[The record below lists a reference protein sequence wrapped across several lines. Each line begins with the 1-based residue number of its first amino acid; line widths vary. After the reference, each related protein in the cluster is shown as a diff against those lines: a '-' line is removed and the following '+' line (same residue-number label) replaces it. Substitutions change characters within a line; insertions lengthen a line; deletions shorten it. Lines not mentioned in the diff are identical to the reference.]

1 MELILNI
8 DGEKKTFKQP
18 DAVLALRVKQALDFA
33 TDLDKDFDPQ
43 KLVRI
48 VDFISHD
55 LYEGAFTPEEFWG
68 GMDASELIPNIQG
81 CLSVPFNKMYKSM
94 EPLKN

>member
-8 DGEKKTFKQP
+8 DGEKKSFKQP

-33 TDLDKDFDPQ
+33 TDLDKEFDPQ
-43 KLVRI
+43 KLKRI
-48 VDFISHD
+48 VDFISYD
-55 LYEGAFTPEEFWG
+55 LYEGKFTSDEFWA
-68 GMDASELIPNIQG
+68 GMDASELIPNIQK
-81 CLSVPFNKMYKSM
+81 CLSIPFNKIYKSM